1 MKRLLKA
8 ILVMM
13 TSQVAVAAVGIV
25 RNKLLAVI
33 LGPGGVGLF
42 SQLQSLENFLANG
55 VPMGM
60 NLGALKYIAADRANN
75 KENLATTVSTS
86 AKTFGAL
93 SAVTVLGCLVFAK
106 PLAAWALDD
115 AKLWPYL
122 VPAVLGVPLLIQ
134 SQLWLS
140 YLRAGLEMKQYSAT
154 AVITSLIGLPI
165 VIPLV
170 LLWKEAGAAA
180 HLLIVAVVG
189 YIVARMFARRSMGP
203 DLTHRLKSAPF
214 DRKVLVNL
222 VRFAGGNITVFA
234 VDLAVP
240 FIIRVQIIRD
250 LGLDANGIYQVV
262 FALSSQ
268 YLSMPMNAIGA
279 YVYPRISQLTDK
291 KEVNGEINNALKMS
305 LLFCT
310 SGILLVLL
318 CRDVFISALFSEK
331 FLPAVALVGWQLVG
345 AYFRSTTLVLQYPML
360 PQERFRARIVIN
372 LLRNSI
378 FMLVFYLPG
387 AELRLESAVWAY
399 AAGWLFECLAIYFYT
414 HHTNGYTFSRRNK
427 FLLTTSTAA
436 VMVLA
441 FSNITDPSWRMI
453 GIGVVALWAVT
464 SLNREDIG
472 QIRQAVAERRARR
485 AQEVDLDA

>member
-1 MKRLLKA
+1 MRRLLNA

-33 LGPGGVGLF
+33 LGPAGVGLF
-42 SQLQSLENFLANG
+42 AQLQSLENFLANG

-60 NLGALKYIAADRANN
+60 NLGALKYIAADRAND
-75 KENLATTVSTS
+75 KEHLPTTISTS
-86 AKTFGAL
+86 AKTFAVL
-93 SAVTVLGCLVFAK
+93 SALTVIACLIFAK

-122 VPAVLGVPLLIQ
+122 IPAVLGVPLLIQ

-140 YLRAGLEMKQYSAT
+140 YLRAGLEMKQYSLT

-170 LLWKEAGAAA
+170 LLWKEAGAAI
-180 HLLIVAVVG
+180 HLLVVATVG
-189 YIVARMFARRSMGP
+189 YIVARIFAKRSMGQE
-203 DLTHRLKSAPF
+203 LTRELRSARF
-214 DRKVLVNL
+214 DRKLLVNL
-222 VRFAGGNITVFA
+222 MRFAGGNITVFA

-268 YLSMPMNAIGA
+268 YLAMPMNAIGA

-291 KEVNGEINNALKMS
+291 KEINGEINNALKMS

-310 SGILLVLL
+310 SGILVVLL
-318 CRDVFISALFSEK
+318 CRDIFISALFSEK
-331 FLPAVALVGWQLVG
+331 FLPAVGLVGWQLIG

-360 PQERFRARIVIN
+360 PQERFRARVVIN

-378 FMLVFYLPG
+378 FMLVFYSPD

-414 HHTNGYTFSRRNK
+414 HFTNGYTFSGRNK
-427 FLLTTSTAA
+427 FLLATSTIA

-441 FSNITDPSWRMI
+441 FSNITDPLWRAV
-453 GIGVVALWAVT
+453 GAGVVVLWAAT
-464 SLNREDIG
+464 SMNRQDVGKIRLAMAERIG
-472 QIRQAVAERRARR
+472 RQAR
-485 AQEVDLDA
+485 EVDPDA